1 MGISKRGTKWRAFIS
16 VKKEGG
22 KYRNK
27 PLGSFDTKFEAVK
40 AVEYAQSVASKDR
53 RMAFTVPFYEYFEWF
68 FQKYKKRGLF
78 QKKRKD
84 TIGTLKDI
92 LKSI

>member
-1 MGISKRGTKWRAFIS
+1 MGISKRGTKWRAFVS

-27 PLGSFDTKFEAVK
+27 TLGSFDTKFEAVK
-40 AVEYAQSVASKDR
+40 AVEHAQSIASKDR
-53 RMAFTVPFYEYFEWF
+53 RMAFTLPFYEYFEWF
-68 FQKYKKRGLF
+68 FQKYKKEACS
-78 QKKRKD
+78 KKRKD
-84 TIGTLKDI
+84 TINTLKDI